1 MKKLFALFVILC
13 LIPTFGCLAS
23 VTLEEAENAA
33 EAAFPAEA
41 GLLAADPVLVFRAEF
56 EEGTLSGTQFL
67 ADGTMKTLEFTKNAD
82 QYITFASG
90 EEADGN
96 HYGKFVAS
104 YRWPS
109 INLNNKLTDS
119 RAGYYTVSL
128 RLYQPAGQND
138 IQINRVGFNGATSSV
153 NKGAYNTKGSW
164 TTFTY
169 TMSLESLS
177 GVAFNPQFTDA
188 TATEFWVDDFCVW
201 YTEEDP
207 SAVKR
212 TVTFANSFMVMDDD
226 GNLVPD
232 MEITTIPTLPA
243 PASFDWLSE
252 ASLAFYSAAS
262 DNPERTFY
270 GWSTTE
276 DGQNI
281 VHSIQMEEDV
291 TVYAVFKFSDG
302 TEDDRRYGRE
312 LVNLTFDEADSAL
325 NGYTYTENGK
335 TYTMQHSG
343 GVPYVGFWS
352 VKDGAL
358 VFEHGAGDA
367 AVNWGTYL
375 FFNPDDETVF
385 AEEGTYYV
393 AFDLKIPDASK
404 IGLLAG
410 GFYYNS
416 GSATLTAA
424 VNGGNVTN
432 YGDFWQNFST
442 YSATTNNPECFGA
455 YFKTTASG
463 GTIAADEELT
473 IAIDN
478 FRVYFVEA
486 GHETQAAEETYTVTF
501 DANGV
506 DAVMPDSLTPKAM
519 TVITPASSVPT
530 DAADGKRFAGWA
542 KTPDGEAI
550 GRLYVTNDTTLY
562 AVWFDSPAATDETYG
577 TLVWFEDFETCAV
590 GAKPTS
596 GNGASYAWN
605 PSSATFAVQSVN
617 GNHVMSIT
625 GAKGTGKL
633 FSTGVLVSGLTLPG
647 DGEYTFVWDLTFVTH
662 DGYNNI
668 FYRYTPA
675 GGSMVQGLVGK
686 PDRYSDDPIA
696 VGETA
701 ANITA
706 HRVIAG
712 EELSTPVA
720 FFNFVLNASEE
731 GTFTVYVDN
740 LRIYYKPLE
749 HNITSLNEFSVRVV
763 GDAGLRFG
771 AFVDAPTKL
780 AASEIGFLVAR
791 TDSVGSDGTA
801 LVFSDSVKG
810 NTATADDAE
819 HVDTLSVDGNTVTY
833 IYRSAYVKGAEI
845 DRYFTDSL
853 DGEQGFRYNAVLTK
867 IASSYYHTSFTVRPY
882 VKVSGVYFYGA
893 PLVKNL
899 YDAAAESGDTSD
911 DFIQSILAN

>member
-1 MKKLFALFVILC
+1 MKRTIALFLTLC
-13 LIPTFGCLAS
+13 LAVSLVCFAS

-33 EAAFPAEA
+33 EAAFPREEA
-41 GLLAADPVLVFRAEF
+41 KLLAADPVLVFKADF
-56 EEGTLSGTQFL
+56 EGGTLTGTQYLENGSTQTL
-67 ADGTMKTLEFTKNAD
+67 AFTKNAD

-90 EEADGN
+90 EETDGN

-104 YRWPS
+104 YRWPT

-153 NKGAYNTKGSW
+153 GKGAYSTKGSW

-177 GVAFNPQFTDA
+177 GVAFNPQFADT
-188 TATEFWVDDFCVW
+188 TATEFWVDDLCVW
-201 YTEEDP
+201 YTEEAP
-207 SAVKR
+207 ASSM
-212 TVTFANSFMVMDDD
+212 TVSFASSGMTLS
-226 GNLVPD
+226 GGSLVASSG
-232 MEITTIPTLPA
+232 TATLPA
-243 PASFDWLSE
+243 AQTAAWLSE
-252 ASLAFYSAAS
+252 LSLDGLTAESS
-262 DNPERTFY
+262 DPYEAFY
-270 GWSTTE
+270 GWSTTA
-276 DGQNI
+276 DGTNI
-281 VHSIQMEEDV
+281 VSSV
-291 TVYAVFKFSDG
+291 TVDKNLTLYAVFRTTDTARTFGK
-302 TEDDRRYGRE
+302 E
-312 LVNLTFDEADSAL
+312 LIHLTFNETDSAL

-486 GHETQAAEETYTVTF
+486 GHETQAKEETYTVTF

-506 DAVMPDSLTPKAM
+506 DAVMPASLTPKAM
-519 TVITPASSVPT
+519 TVITPANSVPT
-530 DAADGKRFAGWA
+530 GLPLGKRFIGWSRE
-542 KTPDGEAI
+542 PDGEPL
-550 GRLYVTNDTTLY
+550 GRLYVTGDVTLY
-562 AVWFDSPAATDETYG
+562 ALYDTAIPAVDDTYG
-577 TLVWFEDFETCAV
+577 ELVWFEDFETSAV
-590 GAKPTS
+590 GTKPTS

-740 LRIYYKPLE
+740 LRIYFKEYADVE
-749 HNITSLNEFSVRVV
+749 SIDEYAVRTV
-763 GDAGLRFG
+763 GTTGLRFSACVTG
-771 AFVDAPTKL
+771 DTKL
-780 AASEIGFLVAR
+780 TAEEYGFLVAVADR
-791 TDSVGSDGTA
+791 VGGDGTA
-801 LVFSDSVKG
+801 LVFPESLEG
-810 NTATADDAE
+810 NTATTDDAS
-819 HVDTLSVDGNTVTY
+819 HTSSLTVSGTSVPF
-833 IYRSAYVKGAEI
+833 IYRSSYIKDSDI
-845 DRYFTDSL
+845 DISSAAII
-853 DGEQGFRYNAVLTK
+853 DGEPSFRFNAVLTGIPK
-867 IASSYYHTSFTVRPY
+867 AEYRTNMLVRPY
-882 VKVSGVYFYGA
+882 LKVNGRYYYAS
-893 PLVKNL
+893 PLVKSL
-899 YDAAAESGDTSD
+899 YDAALAYGDTQND
-911 DFIQSILAN
+911 LIKDILSE